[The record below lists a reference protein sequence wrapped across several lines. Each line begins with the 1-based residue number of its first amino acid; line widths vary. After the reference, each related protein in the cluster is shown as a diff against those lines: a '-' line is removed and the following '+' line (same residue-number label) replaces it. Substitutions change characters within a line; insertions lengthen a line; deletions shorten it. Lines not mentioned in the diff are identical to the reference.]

1 MKRQLTAIAK
11 EVATEQTG
19 NDDNWKP
26 IMEEVYH
33 LQNTAQQDAR
43 GANGVRAT
51 VKQNADG
58 TVEISIWQPVG

>member
-43 GANGVRAT
+43 GANGARAT